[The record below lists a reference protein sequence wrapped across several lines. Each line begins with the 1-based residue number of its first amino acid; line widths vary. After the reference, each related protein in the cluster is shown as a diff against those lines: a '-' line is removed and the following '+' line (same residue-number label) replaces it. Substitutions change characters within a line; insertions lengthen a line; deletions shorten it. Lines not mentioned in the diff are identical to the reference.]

1 MSVNAYRMKRN
12 SSEYESP
19 SFNVWHDEKLIDLL
33 NEEILFYMCLN
44 SFGTGVVDV
53 PVELLEKAIGSAKKL
68 ELADDTVNSLESD
81 IAFAKSNRDEIVTY
95 YCF

>member
-1 MSVNAYRMKRN
+1 MKRN

-44 SFGTGVVDV
+44 SFGTSVVDV
-53 PVELLEKAIGSAKKL
+53 PVELLEKAIGSEKKL
-68 ELADDTVNSLESD
+68 ELDDDTISCLHSD
-81 IAFAKSNRDEIVTY
+81 IAFAKSNRDEVVT
-95 YCF
+95 